1 MLKKYSFIF
10 SLLMTL
16 LLTACEIPSLSTPDD
31 GPPVEISEEAAAS
44 LEQKAVEA
52 ATANGVS
59 TITITQ
65 EEATSY
71 FTLRVMPLA
80 EQNGIQNPL
89 QQPQIYFKG
98 DGTVVL
104 RSNIDFQGQKQTLR
118 VVARPTVANGSLQVD
133 ITEGSIG
140 PAPVPESILNQVE
153 GQLAEAILAG
163 QSYARLGKKR
173 CRMVSGYI
181 HAKQFKRVKR
191 KEN

>member
-16 LLTACEIPSLSTPDD
+16 LLTACEIPSFSTPDD
-31 GPPVEISEEAAAS
+31 GPPVEVSEEAAAS
-44 LEQKAVEA
+44 LEQKAIEA
-52 ATANGVS
+52 ASTNGVS

-71 FTLRVMPLA
+71 LTLRVMPLA
-80 EQNGIQNPL
+80 EQNGIENPL
-89 QQPQIYFKG
+89 QEPQIYFKG
-98 DGTVVL
+98 DGTVIL
-104 RSNIDFQGQKQTLR
+104 RSIIDFQGQQQTIR

-140 PAPVPESILNQVE
+140 PVPVPETILNQVE

-163 QSYARLGKKR
+163 QTYARLDE
-173 CRMVSGYI
+173 I
-181 HAKQFKRVKR
+181 RVEEGTITLTGQR
-191 KEN
+191 QQ